1 MYITWNSSIVFDI
14 WLNILTEIIF
24 HNFYKKMSKNTTNML
39 YKKFHSTNPEHVQY
53 LVTPPRLLITA
64 EHLLGID
71 SIKLWCNSVV
81 NSWFQTRITASL
93 RSLLFFGWQAWTF
106 LAMTY
111 HRFSIGFRSGEL
123 PGQSR
128 TVILY
133 SVKNYFIF
141 FEVWH
146 GAESCW
152 KIQFPS
158 SPNCSSTVL
167 SSFVSRTCLN
177 TSEFIV
183 FSTHSI
189 LP

>member
-1 MYITWNSSIVFDI
+1 MYITWNSSIVLDI

-53 LVTPPRLLITA
+53 LIFPPRLLITA

-71 SIKLWCNSVV
+71 SIKLWRNSVV

-93 RSLLFFGWQAWTF
+93 RFLLFFGWQAWTF

-111 HRFSIGFRSGEL
+111 HRFSMGFRSSEL

-158 SPNCSSTVL
+158 SPNCSYTVL
-167 SSFVSRTCLN
+167 SSLFPELAYTHLN
-177 TSEFIV
+177 S
-183 FSTHSI
+183 
-189 LP
+189 